1 LASYI
6 QARTVKVLKSKRR
19 LLLVI
24 AALLLALFIL
34 RPGANG
40 LRKRIVTSV
49 GMALGRRVEV
59 QWVKLRVLP
68 EPGFDLEN
76 FIVYDDPLFGA
87 EPMLRADEVTATLR
101 LRSLFRGRL
110 EIGRL
115 SLKEPSF
122 NLVRS
127 EDGHWNVEALLDR
140 VAHTPAA
147 PTSHTRPERRPVFP
161 YIEADDGRINFKI
174 GQEKKAYALTD
185 ADFALWL
192 ESENQ
197 WGMRL
202 TAKPV
207 RTDFNLSDTGILH
220 AEGTWQR
227 SGSLRETPLKFTVEW
242 ERAQLGQFSKLI
254 SGKDKGWRGGVT
266 LASSFTGTPADL
278 TITGRATIENF
289 RRYDIVSSNALRLA
303 ASCTAHYSS
312 IEHAVSN
319 IVCQSPLSEGTLII
333 AGVMHSPTGPRS
345 YDLALLAQDIPVQPL
360 VSLARHAKRDL
371 PDDLTG
377 KGVFNGEASLR
388 TVKDGRGEHLAWS
401 GEGAIEDFRL
411 ASTAAQV
418 NVSSDKIPLI
428 ISSGNAVRP
437 AVHRM
442 QAVEGISGSRL
453 DVGPFAVGIGTSSV
467 ATVSGWSDASAYD
480 FRVEGESQI
489 QRLLPAAHTI
499 GLHPP
504 QLNAEGTAKL
514 HLEIAGHWAD
524 FAAPTISGST
534 QLRSVRAELPGTG
547 PLEIESANLMLAN
560 GNVEMQILSAL
571 AGGTHWTG
579 TVNFPQTCP
588 APPCRAEVNLDG
600 DSIYVDRF
608 RGWLNPKPRSK
619 PWYRVLSSS
628 KPQSASL
635 LTSIDASGKISAS
648 RVVFRGL
655 EASAVQAQVEV
666 KDGHV
671 VLTDVRGGL
680 LGGQHLGTW
689 EADLQATLP
698 SYSGSGRFEQV
709 SLSGL
714 AQAMHSDWITGT
726 GKGTY
731 RFSASGANAKQA
743 WKSASGTLSF
753 DVGNGVLS
761 YIGLAPS
768 GPPLRVR
775 RFAGQLLLKDGE
787 FKISEGKLETATR
800 MFDVTGT
807 ATLGQKIDVTL
818 AGAGPHG
825 FNVTGTLSEPR
836 VSPTNMAET
845 QAALKP

>member
-1 LASYI
+1 LASYV
-6 QARTVKVLKSKRR
+6 QAGTVKVLKSKRR
-19 LLLVI
+19 LLLVM
-24 AALLLALFIL
+24 AALLVVLFIL

-40 LRKRIVTSV
+40 LRKRIVSSV
-49 GMALGRRVEV
+49 GMAIGRRVEV
-59 QWVKLRVLP
+59 QWVKLRLLP

-76 FIVYDDPLFGA
+76 FIVYDDPAFGA

-122 NLVRS
+122 NLVRG

-174 GQEKKAYALTD
+174 GQEKKAYALTN

-202 TAKPV
+202 AARPV
-207 RTDFNLSDTGILH
+207 RTDFNLSDTGIVH

-254 SGKDKGWRGGVT
+254 SGRDKGWRGGVS
-266 LASSFTGTPADL
+266 LVSSFSGTPADL
-278 TITGRATIENF
+278 TLTGRATIEDF

-303 ASCTAHYSS
+303 AACTAHYSS

-319 IVCQSPLSEGTLII
+319 LVCQSPLSEGTLIL
-333 AGVMHSPTGPRS
+333 AGVIHSPTGPRS

-360 VSLARHAKRDL
+360 VSLARHAKQDL

-377 KGVFNGEASLR
+377 KGVFNGEASMR
-388 TVKDGRGEHLAWS
+388 TVKDARGEHLAWS

-418 NVSSDKIPLI
+418 NMSSDRIPLI
-428 ISSGNAVRP
+428 ISSGNAARP
-437 AVHRM
+437 AAHRM

-453 DVGPFAVGIGTSSV
+453 DVGPFTVAIGTSSA
-467 ATVSGWSDASAYD
+467 ATVSGWSSASAYD

-489 QRLLPAAHTI
+489 QRLIPAAHTI
-499 GLHPP
+499 GLHAP
-504 QLNAEGTAKL
+504 QLNAGGTAKL

-524 FAAPTISGST
+524 FAYPIISGST
-534 QLRSVRAELPGTG
+534 QLSSVRAELPGTG
-547 PLEIESANLMLAN
+547 PLEIESANLVWGN
-560 GNVEMQILSAL
+560 GTVQTQNLSAV
-571 AGGTHWTG
+571 AGGTHWSG
-579 TVNFPQTCP
+579 TVSFPQS
-588 APPCRAEVNLDG
+588 CRFPDCTVEMNLQA

-608 RGWLNPKPRSK
+608 RGWLNPKPRNK
-619 PWYRVLSSS
+619 PWYRMLASS
-628 KPQSASL
+628 KPPDSSL
-635 LTSIDASGKISAS
+635 LTSIKASGTVSAGH
-648 RVVFRGL
+648 VLFRGL
-655 EASAVQAQVEV
+655 DASDVRAQIAVN
-666 KDGHV
+666 DGHV
-671 VLTDVRGGL
+671 VLSDVRGGL

-689 EADLQATLP
+689 EADLQATP
-698 SYSGSGRFEQV
+698 PTYSGSGRFEQV

-714 AQAMHSDWITGT
+714 AKAMHSDWITGT
-726 GKGTY
+726 GKGAY
-731 RFSASGANAKQA
+731 RFRASGGNAKQA
-743 WKSASGTLSF
+743 WKSASATLSF
-753 DVGNGVLS
+753 EVGNGVLAHV
-761 YIGLAPS
+761 GLAPS

-775 RFAGQLLLKDGE
+775 RFAGQLLLQDGE
-787 FKISEGKLETATR
+787 FKIAESKLETATR
-800 MFDVTGT
+800 TFDVTGT
-807 ATLGQKIDVTL
+807 ATLGQKIDVML